1 MPSNVGQRRPEI
13 DATCTIGSH
22 QLSNRAINGGFK
34 FLDRSLGTPAKSLL
48 SKNGNVR
55 LHGSRLFSSAEE
67 GMKQLN

>member
-34 FLDRSLGTPAKSLL
+34 FLDRSLGALAWNACKIAFIEERERPPPW
-48 SKNGNVR
+48 
-55 LHGSRLFSSAEE
+55 FSS
-67 GMKQLN
+67 L